1 MEALEIEISLI
12 KSKLLIPNAKIFN
25 PKAINPSS
33 GSNFKF
39 LAKYKI
45 DGMNPFGINQSFVWM
60 KYQMMMNQ
68 GTKANNITQLSTQS
82 VIKYSPLPFS
92 NLKRDSKGERQEKMI
107 GKLTETERK
116 KKVERY
122 LQKRKR
128 KSKAVRYE

>member
-1 MEALEIEISLI
+1 
-12 KSKLLIPNAKIFN
+12 
-25 PKAINPSS
+25 
-33 GSNFKF
+33 
-39 LAKYKI
+39 
-45 DGMNPFGINQSFVWM
+45 MNPFGINQPFVWM

-92 NLKRDSKGERQEKMI
+92 NLKRDSKGEIQEKMI